1 MKLREAADILIS
13 TDDQQVRRTLTAAG
27 YTDEDIALLL
37 AASADISCE
46 S

>member
-13 TDDQQVRRTLTAAG
+13 TDDQQVRRTLTAG